1 MMMVSVDSWTG
12 VLSALRLRWRRR
24 LLLLRVGNVRRWNAR
39 QMGQMRRRRR
49 NLMRG
54 RRWRRRMTHV
64 GMGLLLLLLLGW
76 LRGMAVNHPAP
87 AKPSRSFR
95 NQFVFCVWD
104 RLAFV
109 SHESLL
115 RGPVFVFFFLSG
127 FFVNHFS
134 LFSVCTTV
142 IWFHKL
148 ITFCDLAFLEKM
160 HFSRPTQ

>member
-1 MMMVSVDSWTG
+1 MRTTGHRRLVVISAGRNTWMMMVSVDSWTG
-12 VLSALRLRWRRR
+12 MLSALRLRWRRR
-24 LLLLRVGNVRRWNAR
+24 LLLLLRVGNVRRWNAR

-95 NQFVFCVWD
+95 NQFEFCFWD

-115 RGPVFVFFFLSG
+115 RGPVFVFFYLGS
-127 FFVNHFS
+127 S
-134 LFSVCTTV
+134 
-142 IWFHKL
+142 L
-148 ITFCDLAFLEKM
+148 ITSHFL
-160 HFSRPTQ
+160 RCAQQ